1 MKKIGFILLCAFFI
15 CVLPL
20 FTQANT
26 NVDTAISRA
35 GIKLTQDS
43 GTKTGETDDRSGTFP
58 SKKPISKLPKTGD
71 TSEPY
76 LLLLGLG
83 LLILATKSHVKE
95 VRQSK

>member
-1 MKKIGFILLCAFFI
+1 MKKIILLSFCSLLLLG
-15 CVLPL
+15 LPL
-20 FTQANT
+20 ITSAYT
-26 NVDTAISRA
+26 DTATSHA
-35 GIKLTQDS
+35 GVILKQDL

-71 TSEPY
+71 TSEPC